1 MAEASFPQGI
11 PTSKDWSQLG
21 VLNEVR
27 DQGQCNCC
35 WSIAACTCCEAKEK
49 ITRTY
54 RPMIQLAPQD
64 IINCFALHFPSY
76 GDFDAVGC
84 YSSSTVEAFE
94 YIRKIGVMY
103 ERDCPFHMRREDCMV
118 RTKNTPIYRI
128 LGYKEIKP
136 WDEQTILLRVNYHP
150 VTAVIDVT
158 LNFRKLKAGEV
169 YRFPGEN
176 TRLTLHSIVI
186 VGWRA
191 DRPKEEKEKEKEK
204 EKE

>member
-1 MAEASFPQGI
+1 MEASFPQGI

-35 WSIAACTCCEAKEK
+35 WSITACTCCEAKEK

-54 RPMIQLAPQD
+54 RPLLQLAPQD

-76 GDFDAVGC
+76 GDVDVVGC
-84 YSSSTVEAFE
+84 YSCSTVEAFE
-94 YIRKIGVMY
+94 YIRQIGVMY
-103 ERDCPFHMRREDCMV
+103 ERDCPFHMRREGCMV

-136 WDEQTILLRVNYHP
+136 WDEQTILLRVNDHP
-150 VTAVIDVT
+150 VAAVINVT
-158 LNFRKLKAGEV
+158 PKFRKLKAGEV
-169 YRFPGEN
+169 YRFPGKS
-176 TRLTLHSIVI
+176 TKMALHSIVI